1 MTLVSFLK
9 ENSWSHLLTCWIWLD
24 CRLTRHTWS
33 GLKSIPICLGFKWKH
48 LQWDFAQVVL
58 LWQKHHPKHTQSASS
73 VNPDL
78 SHTIAQSLVHKHS
91 YSVCC
96 QTTFHL
102 KLMMT
107 SVLCLKKLFR
117 IMQQTL
123 TKTFHLQITEKHHHH
138 LLSLAAH
145 DDPTTELR
153 NDLQCFP
160 TDRDNEFT
168 WSVAAW
174 KIFSSNRQAI
184 LSSSSTP
191 SCPAAGMWRCKVSI
205 LANRKRKQHRTQ
217 CLNFLDT
224 KKNNQCRTCT
234 KEKNRAL
241 RAVKER
247 TRHNGMQKINSC
259 LDLLLLLLH
268 KHQICISNLSLASF
282 GHCSNCKWN
291 RSQFGLNLKDCV
303 FCFFETFASSFD

>member
-1 MTLVSFLK
+1 MVCKFQWAYMTLVSFLK
-9 ENSWSHLLTCWIWLD
+9 QNSWSHLLTCWIWLD

-78 SHTIAQSLVHKHS
+78 SHPIAPSLVHKQT
-91 YSVCC
+91 YPVCC
-96 QTTFHL
+96 ETTFHL
-102 KLMMT
+102 KLKTT

-138 LLSLAAH
+138 LPSLAAH
-145 DDPTTELR
+145 DDPTTELC

-174 KIFSSNRQAI
+174 KIFSSNRHAI
-184 LSSSSTP
+184 LRSSSTP

-224 KKNNQCRTCT
+224 KKMTNVTLVQKRRIEHCEQLKKEPGTMACRKLIAVLIFFCSSCT
-234 KEKNRAL
+234 NIRY
-241 RAVKER
+241 V
-247 TRHNGMQKINSC
+247 
-259 LDLLLLLLH
+259 
-268 KHQICISNLSLASF
+268 HQISL
-282 GHCSNCKWN
+282 
-291 RSQFGLNLKDCV
+291 
-303 FCFFETFASSFD
+303 